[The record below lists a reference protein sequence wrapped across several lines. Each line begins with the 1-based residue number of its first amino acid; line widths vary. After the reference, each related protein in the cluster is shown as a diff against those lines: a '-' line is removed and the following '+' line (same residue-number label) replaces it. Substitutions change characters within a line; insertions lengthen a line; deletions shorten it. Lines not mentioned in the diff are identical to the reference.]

1 MGGTVPNHL
10 AADASVIGITPAA
23 CSTCHTTL
31 APYWLGTKFT
41 HNFWNVNHGNANG
54 VCATCH
60 TTSTNY
66 TAFVC
71 SNNTCHPQ
79 SQISNRHRGVSSY
92 VYSTGTTCY
101 ACHKN
106 GGG

>member
-1 MGGTVPNHL
+1 VPNHT
-10 AADASVIGITPAA
+10 AADASVIGIVTTA
-23 CSTCHTTL
+23 CSTCHTTTS
-31 APYWLGTKFT
+31 WLGATFT
-41 HNFWNVNHGNANG
+41 HNFWSVNHGNAG
-54 VCATCH
+54 GICATCH
-60 TTSTNY
+60 TNPASY

-79 SQISNRHRGVSSY
+79 AKINQTHQGISSY
-92 VYSTGTTCY
+92 VYSTGATCY